1 MKNNDLEYAYNYLR
15 NQPSKDKIV
24 LCSEYRCLQIS
35 KTGTQPKVEW
45 IDLK

>member
-1 MKNNDLEYAYNYLR
+1 MKINDLEYAYSYFR
-15 NQPSKDKIV
+15 NLSSKDKIM

-35 KTGTQPKVEW
+35 KTGIQPKVEW

>member
-1 MKNNDLEYAYNYLR
+1 MKNNDLEYAYSYFR
-15 NQPSKDKIV
+15 NLSSKDKIM

-35 KTGTQPKVEW
+35 KTGKPPKVEW